1 MSTRNIHV
9 NTASYTI
16 LVAGRENGVTWLDNF
31 GETDDEK
38 K

>member
-1 MSTRNIHV
+1 
-9 NTASYTI
+9 
-16 LVAGRENGVTWLDNF
+16 LKRENGVTWLDNF

>member
-16 LVAGRENGVTWLDNF
+16 LVAGREKNTGKDGLQL
-31 GETDDEK
+31 
-38 K
+38 

>member
-1 MSTRNIHV
+1 H
-9 NTASYTI
+9 YI
-16 LVAGRENGVTWLDNF
+16 LILKRENGVTWLDNF

>member
-1 MSTRNIHV
+1 
-9 NTASYTI
+9 I
-16 LVAGRENGVTWLDNF
+16 LILKRENGVTWLDNF

>member
-1 MSTRNIHV
+1 K
-9 NTASYTI
+9 
-16 LVAGRENGVTWLDNF
+16 RENGVTWLDNF

>member
-1 MSTRNIHV
+1 L
-9 NTASYTI
+9 I
-16 LVAGRENGVTWLDNF
+16 LRRENGVTWLDNF

>member
-1 MSTRNIHV
+1 
-9 NTASYTI
+9 I
-16 LVAGRENGVTWLDNF
+16 LKRENGVTWLDNF